1 MLKKVL
7 KEIKDAK
14 VLSLADIA
22 QSLNTSEAMV
32 QGAIDQLDRMGY
44 IDEDMGSPTCE
55 TKCSGCT
62 LSSCNTIPLKTV
74 TITDKGYKLLDNY

>member
-14 VLSLADIA
+14 VLSISDIA
-22 QSLNTSEAMV
+22 EYLGTSEAMV
-32 QGAIDQLDRMGY
+32 EGAIDQLDRMGY

-55 TKCSGCT
+55 TKCSGCR

-74 TITDKGYKLLDNY
+74 TITDKGRKLLENY